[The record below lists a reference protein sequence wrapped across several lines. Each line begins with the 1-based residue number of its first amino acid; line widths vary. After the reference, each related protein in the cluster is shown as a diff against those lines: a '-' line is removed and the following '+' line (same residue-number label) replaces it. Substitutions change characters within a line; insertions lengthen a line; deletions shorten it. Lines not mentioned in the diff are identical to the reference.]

1 MATLNLETIKLI
13 GNGVLDAKH
22 VAVMLQA
29 DMLAEEA
36 AVDTLQMS
44 RVCAIIEDAKELLV
58 KGDPEQRKRVKES
71 NPNEPVG
78 LSEFGLQMVEA
89 LYPDKYEDGTHFEHK
104 GGEYCVDIKKTL
116 RLFDENGEPI
126 RGRIFSEIR
135 DIDEQKKALSDE
147 NSRLTRLRA
156 DKVKEAAKK
165 HPKKAQFDYKRVLK
179 VIR

>member
-22 VAVMLQA
+22 VAVLLQA
-29 DMLAEEA
+29 DMLAEES

-58 KGDPEQRKRVKES
+58 KGDPDQRKRIKED
-71 NPNEPVG
+71 NPDEPVG
-78 LSEFGLQMVEA
+78 LNEFGLQMVQM

-104 GGEYCVDIKKTL
+104 GGEYCVDIKKSL
-116 RLFDENGEPI
+116 RLFDDDGTPI
-126 RGRIFSEIR
+126 KGKIFSEIR
-135 DIDEQKKALSDE
+135 AIDEQKKELSNE

-156 DKVKEAAKK
+156 EKVKEAVQK
-165 HPKKAQFDYKRVLK
+165 HPKKAEFDYRRTFK